1 MKKGFWKDF
10 KEFAMKG
17 NIIDMAVGVV
27 IGSAFSKIVS
37 SLVADVITPLI
48 SLITGNVNLTDLKAV
63 MRPAVLN
70 EAGEIVSAEV
80 ALTYGV
86 FIQSIIDF
94 LMIALSIFIF
104 MRVAISV
111 KNKFE
116 EARIKLLHE
125 QKQEAEAAQAEE
137 AASEE
142 AAPEE
147 PSAEVQLLSEIR
159 DLLKSK
165 ES

>member
-1 MKKGFWKDF
+1 MKKSFWKDF

-37 SLVADVITPLI
+37 SLVADIITPLI

-63 MRPAVLN
+63 MRPAVMN
-70 EAGEIVSAEV
+70 EAGEVISAEV

-111 KNKFE
+111 KNKLE

-125 QKQEAEAAQAEE
+125 QKQEAEEAQEE
-137 AASEE
+137 AV
-142 AAPEE
+142 PEE
-147 PSAEVQLLSEIR
+147 PSEEIQLLSEIR

-165 ES
+165 D

>member
-17 NIIDMAVGVV
+17 NVIDMAVGVV
-27 IGSAFSKIVS
+27 VGSAFSKIVS

-125 QKQEAEAAQAEE
+125 QKQEAKAAQAEK
-137 AASEE
+137 

-159 DLLKSK
+159 DLLKSE